1 MSKATLLVR
10 EFDEYIK
17 IVEGGQASYGKARP
31 TRENFWY
38 CLDGKNAK
46 EIYPEIG
53 NDQYEGWWVV

>member
-38 CLDGKNAK
+38 CLGYLAHALYGEDWEKK
-46 EIYPEIG
+46 
-53 NDQYEGWWVV
+53 DD